1 MLSKQDGPFA
11 AEQTFINMFHCHK
24 TFIMSLLFMQRCE
37 RRSYNPVPCDD
48 SNDNYDVVPVVVV
61 VVYLDV

>member
-1 MLSKQDGPFA
+1 
-11 AEQTFINMFHCHK
+11 MFHCHK

-48 SNDNYDVVPVVVV
+48 SNDNYED
-61 VVYLDV
+61 YDSNGFNDLNFDDHKHKCKCNDDIICTIA